1 MSGRQ
6 EFTSTDAAPVILYT
20 KKKAEDKGGYPLHPQ
35 YPLPISLDS
44 VYEEDIDETYCTQAG
59 WTGNL
64 VDIFNSLH
72 TGIYNDTS
80 VNPKE
85 LLIYFH
91 RTLYLNSVRLGCKS
105 GKDFSNVKLEFL
117 GNDGVVIYT
126 YDDST
131 DNTKYGNRL
140 YTFVPVACIAIR
152 ISFLTADEVGLT
164 SISIQKEFNIA
175 VKNITD
181 NYVASDQ
188 IEDGNY
194 TYFGFL
200 TVNGSWYIQRQL
212 VTGGTIT
219 WRYAKGDNNYT
230 TALAS
235 YSTISYGYF
244 SEIF

>member
-20 KKKAEDKGGYPLHPQ
+20 KKKGDDKGAYPLHPQ

-44 VYEEDIDETYCTQAG
+44 IYEEDIDETYCTQVG

-80 VNPKE
+80 TNPKE

-117 GNDGVVIYT
+117 GNDGEVIYT
-126 YDDST
+126 YDDSA
-131 DNTKYGNRL
+131 DNTKYGNQL
-140 YTFVPVACIAIR
+140 YTFVPVACIALK
-152 ISFLTADEVGLT
+152 ISFFTADEVGLT
-164 SISIQKEFNIA
+164 SISIQKEFN
-175 VKNITD
+175 
-181 NYVASDQ
+181 VASRSKEGFD
-188 IEDGNY
+188 IPIYDEIAITY
-194 TYFGFL
+194 TGSNISLVVYKLASVSVATL
-200 TVNGSWYIQRQL
+200 TLSYS
-212 VTGGTIT
+212 
-219 WRYAKGDNNYT
+219 GDNLIGVVKT
-230 TALAS
+230 
-235 YSTISYGYF
+235 
-244 SEIF
+244 